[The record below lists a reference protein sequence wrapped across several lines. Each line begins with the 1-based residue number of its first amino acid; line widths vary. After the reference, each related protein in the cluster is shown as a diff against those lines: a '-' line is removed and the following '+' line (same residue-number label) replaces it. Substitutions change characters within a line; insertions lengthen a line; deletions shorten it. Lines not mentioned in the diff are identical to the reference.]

1 MSRIIRTPQAQEDIL
16 SVWEYI
22 AGDNVTAADKLVR
35 SIDEKLA
42 LLATQPLMGSPM
54 DEYRP
59 GLRASFVGNYIIF
72 YHPLEDGIEVYRVL
86 HGAQQFE
93 DLL

>member
-1 MSRIIRTPQAQEDIL
+1 MPRIIRTPQAQEDIL

-35 SIDEKLA
+35 RIDEKLA
-42 LLATQPLMGSPM
+42 LLETQPLMGSAM

-72 YHPLEDGIEVYRVL
+72 YHPRDDGIEVYRVL